1 MATRRGR
8 FRIPGVAFAFAIAS
22 VTPTVADNLAS
33 DRAAPGN
40 GVGASIAA
48 VRRGGTGDNPRSDLL
63 RPAAAPQPL
72 PVDPDFGI
80 ERFPAFD
87 DRIDA
92 PPVPR
97 EPKTKSTR
105 ILTDSLT

>member
-1 MATRRGR
+1 MATWRGR
-8 FRIPGVAFAFAIAS
+8 FLIPGVVIAFS
-22 VTPTVADNLAS
+22 VAPAGADKLAS
-33 DRAAPGN
+33 DRAAAGN
-40 GVGASIAA
+40 GVGASITA
-48 VRRGGTGDNPRSDLL
+48 VRRGGIGASPRSDLL
-63 RPAAAPQPL
+63 EPAASPRPMPA
-72 PVDPDFGI
+72 DPDFGI

-97 EPKTKSTR
+97 EPKTKSIR